1 MTLQPIPPI
10 EISYKISQIK
20 LNIQK
25 SDFLHSAKACSIH
38 PFNLLLHSHA
48 SECQS
53 FTHRL
58 FIAVS
63 RLYIFLRN
71 CCIIS
76 LVRIVHE
83 KYRPKKEEKNYRIM
97 NRDDPPMPRYG
108 KTAVELLDSKYAE
121 PHSLSSKYGTRFA
134 LGIFGIGMII
144 GDNWAK
150 QRPMK
155 AGT

>member
-1 MTLQPIPPI
+1 
-10 EISYKISQIK
+10 
-20 LNIQK
+20 
-25 SDFLHSAKACSIH
+25 
-38 PFNLLLHSHA
+38 
-48 SECQS
+48 
-53 FTHRL
+53 
-58 FIAVS
+58 
-63 RLYIFLRN
+63 
-71 CCIIS
+71 
-76 LVRIVHE
+76 
-83 KYRPKKEEKNYRIM
+83 M

-155 AGT
+155 AGTWCVFVCTFSFEIAQMSDEHW